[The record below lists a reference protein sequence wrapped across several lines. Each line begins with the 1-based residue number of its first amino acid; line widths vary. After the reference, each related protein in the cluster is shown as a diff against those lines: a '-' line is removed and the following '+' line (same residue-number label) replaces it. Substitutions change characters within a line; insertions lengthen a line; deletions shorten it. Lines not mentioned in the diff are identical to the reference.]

1 MLPRPVR
8 IVAPRAGPRLEF
20 RARAEAGRPG
30 HTIAGLAGIGGR
42 AEVHIEMALWV
53 DHERMHRMIAAERK
67 SGNDDLRRPGRDGHF
82 ARQSITHDAV
92 VHLRIEPILVKCDPG
107 TAVAALRIGIAEA
120 DVHVS
125 AAVPVDVLQR
135 HQKAAGR
142 WRVVAVI
149 AAAPGIHEDNALGG
163 NDEMPGVTRRCRQ
176 RRSRRNRAAR

>member
-1 MLPRPVR
+1 MDSKSRT
-8 IVAPRAGPRLEF
+8 IVAYFHF
-20 RARAEAGRPG
+20 RVEQFF
-30 HTIAGLAGIGGR
+30 
-42 AEVHIEMALWV
+42 V
-53 DHERMHRMIAAERK
+53 K
-67 SGNDDLRRPGRDGHF
+67 S
-82 ARQSITHDAV
+82 
-92 VHLRIEPILVKCDPG
+92 DPG
-107 TAVAALRIGIAEA
+107 TAVAASRIGIAEA

-176 RRSRRNRAAR
+176 RRPRRNRAAR